1 VNTCVI
7 FNPAARGTKARRF
20 GRHLAG
26 LSAQCALKPTLAA
39 GGGRA
44 LASDAVREGY
54 EIIVAAGGDGTLNE
68 VLNGIADTP
77 GALSRVRLGVL
88 PLGTVNVFAKEL
100 NLPMNFRAAWRVIER
115 GREALIDLPE
125 VEFSSHGRPER
136 RCFAQMA
143 GAGWDARAVE
153 LLDIEQKKR
162 YGTLAY
168 VVSGLKAM
176 RGPLP
181 QVVVTNGTETL
192 TGEIV
197 LIGNGRF
204 YGGRYLVFPEA
215 DLRDGLLEVS
225 VFAKANLG
233 TVVRY
238 GFGLLVAR
246 SLESARVARMRG
258 ETLELRS
265 AAPAAFHVEGDN
277 IGHLPARFTIR
288 RRALRVIVP

>member
-1 VNTCVI
+1 MNTCVI
-7 FNPAARGTKARRF
+7 FNPAARGTKARRLD
-20 GRHLAG
+20 LAR
-26 LSAQCALKPTLAA
+26 LSAQCALKPTSAV
-39 GGGRA
+39 GDGRA
-44 LASDAVREGY
+44 LAADAVREGY
-54 EIIVAAGGDGTLNE
+54 DIIVAAGGDGTLNE

-77 GALSRVRLGVL
+77 QGLSKVRLGVL

-100 NLPMNFRAAWRVIER
+100 KLPMRFRAAWQVIER
-115 GREALIDLPE
+115 GREAIIDLPE
-125 VEFSSHGRPER
+125 VEFSLHGRPER
-136 RCFAQMA
+136 RFFAQMA

-153 LLDIEQKKR
+153 LLDFEQKKR
-162 YGTLAY
+162 YGALAY

-192 TGEIV
+192 AGEIV

-204 YGGRYLVFPEA
+204 YGGRYVIFPEA

-233 TVVRY
+233 TIARY
-238 GFGLLVAR
+238 GFGLLMAR

-258 ETLELRS
+258 ESLDLHS

-277 IGHLPARFTIR
+277 IGHLPARFTIHR
-288 RRALRVIVP
+288 QALRVIVP